1 MKEMLKAA
9 VLFAAAVSLAGCQSS
24 TEAPP
29 EGGVVSAASTVEEL
43 GRDFVTA
50 AGAGDSERIQD
61 MYITRDEFAATFRGR
76 DLHTVYESVRGQFE
90 SSLGRVLPELTGA
103 RFVRMNLQFCPEPIT
118 VEPGTNF
125 GVAEFAVATL
135 ATDNIRVIAAV
146 DGAEQEVK
154 LDALVKVGETWRLL
168 SPVRLVSKR

>member
-29 EGGVVSAASTVEEL
+29 EGGVVSAAS
-43 GRDFVTA
+43 A